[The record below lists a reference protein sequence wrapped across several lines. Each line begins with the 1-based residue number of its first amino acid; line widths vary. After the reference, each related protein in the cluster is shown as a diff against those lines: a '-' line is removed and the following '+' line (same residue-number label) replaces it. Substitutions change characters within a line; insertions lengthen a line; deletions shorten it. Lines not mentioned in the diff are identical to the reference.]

1 MRSLFNSLSGYLG
14 HAHQQQHR
22 HVVVGVGEEV
32 HGLHHHL
39 PQHKVL
45 IVTSFHFIL
54 LCTLCTY
61 LIFTHRQERVPEECG
76 GGRSGEVHEVLDA
89 GPGVAGHVDDP
100 PHAGGA
106 QLPHRLH
113 RDTRPRGV

>member
-1 MRSLFNSLSGYLG
+1 MRSLFNSVSGYLG

-54 LCTLCTY
+54 GTLHIMH
-61 LIFTHRQERVPEECG
+61 IFDFYPPEG
-76 GGRSGEVHEVLDA
+76 KGPRRMWWRKVWRGPRSS
-89 GPGVAGHVDDP
+89 
-100 PHAGGA
+100 
-106 QLPHRLH
+106 
-113 RDTRPRGV
+113 

>member
-1 MRSLFNSLSGYLG
+1 MSGYLG

-39 PQHKVL
+39 PQQTLKL
-45 IVTSFHFIL
+45 IVLTSNIYTSDRHINS
-54 LCTLCTY
+54 TLHI
-61 LIFTHRQERVPEECG
+61 IFTHRQEWVPEECG

-100 PHAGGA
+100 PDAGGA